1 MQATRGMNWAGKSRS
16 LTIALLVL
24 LAAVVLRFVP
34 GLPWNRPSAPAPA
47 PPAAVEYHPSFDW
60 VDPAK
65 GLKIIMFYA
74 TPGVIERGETTI
86 LCYGVANTDRVELD
100 PPAAK
105 LSPALNRCI
114 EVKPAATTTYT
125 LTAAN
130 NRGESQSQSL
140 EVIVTGTRAAKPA
153 PGAPEAGAGP
163 RIAYFRV
170 DETKREGGI
179 TLHKLC
185 FRAWN
190 AEHVEVRPE
199 AFTASKVFQGCFA
212 VIPKKPTTYTLTARG
227 KDGAEVSES
236 LTLEP

>member
-1 MQATRGMNWAGKSRS
+1 MNWEGKTRP

-24 LAAVVLRFVP
+24 LAVVVLRLAP
-34 GLPWNRPSAPAPA
+34 GLPWNRPAAPRPAPVA
-47 PPAAVEYHPSFDW
+47 HDPMFDW

-74 TPGVIERGETTI
+74 SPGIIERGEATI

-125 LTAAN
+125 LTAEN

-140 EVIVTGTRAAKPA
+140 EVIVTGTRAAKPSPA
-153 PGAPEAGAGP
+153 VPDPGAGP

-170 DETKREGGI
+170 DETKREGGL

-190 AEHVEVRPE
+190 AEQVEVQPE
-199 AFTASKVFQGCFA
+199 AFPASKVFQGCFA
-212 VIPKKPTTYTLTARG
+212 VAPKKQTTYTLTARG

>member
-1 MQATRGMNWAGKSRS
+1 MNWEGKTRP
-16 LTIALLVL
+16 LTIALFVL
-24 LAAVVLRFVP
+24 LAVAVLRLAP
-34 GLPWNRPSAPAPA
+34 GLPWNRPSAPMPA
-47 PPAAVEYHPSFDW
+47 PVEYDPAFDW

-74 TPGVIERGETTI
+74 TPGVIDRGEETI

-114 EVKPAATTTYT
+114 EVKPSATTTYT
-125 LTAAN
+125 LTAEN
-130 NRGESQSQSL
+130 DRGESQSQSL
-140 EVIVTGTRAAKPA
+140 QVIVTGTRAAKPSPAA
-153 PGAPEAGAGP
+153 PDPSAGP

-170 DETKREGGI
+170 DETKREGGL

-190 AEHVEVRPE
+190 AEQVEVQPE
-199 AFTASKVFQGCFA
+199 AFPASKVFQGCFA
-212 VIPKKPTTYTLTARG
+212 VAPKKPTTFTLTARG

>member
-1 MQATRGMNWAGKSRS
+1 MNWLGNNRS
-16 LTIALLVL
+16 LTIALLVV
-24 LAAVVLRFVP
+24 LAAIILRLVP
-34 GLPWNRPSAPAPA
+34 GLPWNRPVAPKPV
-47 PPAAVEYHPSFDW
+47 PAAHDPLFDL

-74 TPGVIERGETTI
+74 TPGIIERGQESI

-100 PPAAK
+100 PPAATK
-105 LSPALNRCI
+105 LRPALNRCI
-114 EVKPAATTTYT
+114 EVRPTATTTYT

-130 NRGESQSQSL
+130 DRGESQAQSL
-140 EVIVTGTRAAKPA
+140 EIIVTGTRAAKPSPAA
-153 PGAPEAGAGP
+153 PSPAAGP
-163 RIAYFRV
+163 KIAYFRL
-170 DETKREGGI
+170 DETKREGGL

-190 AEHVEVRPE
+190 AEQVVVQPE
-199 AFTASKVFQGCFA
+199 AFPASKVFQGCFA
-212 VIPKKPTTYTLTARG
+212 VAPKQRTTYTLTARG

>member
-1 MQATRGMNWAGKSRS
+1 MNWTGTNRS
-16 LTIALLVL
+16 LTIALLIV
-24 LAAVVLRFVP
+24 LAAVVLRLVP
-34 GLPWNRPSAPAPA
+34 GLPWNRPAAPKPAPVA
-47 PPAAVEYHPSFDW
+47 RDPLFDL

-74 TPGVIERGETTI
+74 TPGIIERGQETI

-105 LSPALNRCI
+105 ISPALNRCI
-114 EVKPAATTTYT
+114 EVRPAVTTTYT
-125 LTAAN
+125 LTAEN
-130 NRGESQSQSL
+130 DRGESQSQSL
-140 EVIVTGTRAAKPA
+140 EIIVTGTRSAKPSPIA
-153 PGAPEAGAGP
+153 PDPAAGP
-163 RIAYFRV
+163 KIAYFRL
-170 DETKREGGI
+170 DETKREDGL

-190 AEHVEVRPE
+190 AEQVEVQPE
-199 AFTASKVFQGCFA
+199 AFPASKVFQGCFA
-212 VIPKKPTTYTLTARG
+212 VAPKQRTTYTLTARG

>member
-1 MQATRGMNWAGKSRS
+1 MDWQGKTRS

-24 LAAVVLRFVP
+24 LAVAALRFAP
-34 GLPWNRPSAPAPA
+34 GLPWNQPSTPRPAPIEHN
-47 PPAAVEYHPSFDW
+47 PMFDW

-74 TPGVIERGETTI
+74 TPSIIERGQETI

-114 EVKPAATTTYT
+114 EVRPAVTTTYT
-125 LTAAN
+125 ITAEN
-130 NRGESQSQSL
+130 ERGESQSQSL
-140 EVIVTGTRAAKPA
+140 EVIVTGTRASKPSPA
-153 PGAPEAGAGP
+153 APEPGAGP
-163 RIAYFRV
+163 KIAYFRL
-170 DETKREGGI
+170 DETKREGGLTI
-179 TLHKLC
+179 HKLC

-190 AEHVEVRPE
+190 AEQVEVQPE
-199 AFTASKVFQGCFA
+199 AFPASKVFQGCFA
-212 VIPKKPTTYTLTARG
+212 VAPKKPTTYTLTARS

-236 LTLEP
+236 ITLEP